1 MAVIEGS
8 SYAVG
13 FFDFSIAMPE
23 YKYVSQNGHNLYRHL
38 AAVPASGLFHECH
51 SAPLAHPADLLS
63 EKLAEVVELYVRTVN
78 EVAGSGA
85 SAQLADLTKAMVLSV
100 NEFYDQLFLII
111 HCLTPPRPSTGQRQA
126 DVLSQLRESSGGVLN
141 KFYGSTKAFHT
152 YIRDIANVLKHQP
165 SSIAFF
171 QLVNHRGVVVRGFNV
186 QVVIGPD
193 DLRGPSRTIHPMYRV
208 KVNTGISFNH
218 FLLNILGRVFCYL
231 ERLDAALFNSKS
243 PEVARRLP
251 DLDRLVDSA
260 QTIKHEFFPDEY
272 RKPFAQLETRRET
285 KVVTFPARYRLDS
298 KENPD
303 RIQSVDFSGFVNQR
317 TWRSHQVIPYLQ
329 LTRPDSEWV

>member
-1 MAVIEGS
+1 
-8 SYAVG
+8 
-13 FFDFSIAMPE
+13 
-23 YKYVSQNGHNLYRHL
+23 
-38 AAVPASGLFHECH
+38 
-51 SAPLAHPADLLS
+51 
-63 EKLAEVVELYVRTVN
+63 
-78 EVAGSGA
+78 
-85 SAQLADLTKAMVLSV
+85 
-100 NEFYDQLFLII
+100 
-111 HCLTPPRPSTGQRQA
+111 
-126 DVLSQLRESSGGVLN
+126 
-141 KFYGSTKAFHT
+141 
-152 YIRDIANVLKHQP
+152 
-165 SSIAFF
+165 
-171 QLVNHRGVVVRGFNV
+171 
-186 QVVIGPD
+186 
-193 DLRGPSRTIHPMYRV
+193 MYRV

-303 RIQSVDFSGFVNQR
+303 RIQSVDFPGFVNQR